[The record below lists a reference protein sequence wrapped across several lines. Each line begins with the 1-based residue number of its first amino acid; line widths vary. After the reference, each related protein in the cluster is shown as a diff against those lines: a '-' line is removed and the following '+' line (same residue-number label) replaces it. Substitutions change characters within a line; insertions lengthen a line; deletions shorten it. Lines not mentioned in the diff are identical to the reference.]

1 MYFSTY
7 NVYDTEEI
15 PTTTTLEMVTHI
27 NIETI
32 ECLICWEPASPTKKI
47 YKLKE
52 LVLLPE
58 FCECNGSF
66 HKECFI
72 ECIVKMKR
80 CPICRKKIT
89 CRVEEYIFYNHL
101 ERNTLFCRIIF
112 YGNIVK
118 RINRLLTCVLFLI
131 IVYIFTSETV
141 TYIAFRNKTHNQ
153 TNANIHDTILHDTND
168 SMY

>member
-7 NVYDTEEI
+7 NVYDTKEI
-15 PTTTTLEMVTHI
+15 QTSTKVDIDIHM
-27 NIETI
+27 NIETS
-32 ECLICWEPASPTKKI
+32 ECLICWEPATTSKKM

-52 LVLLPE
+52 LVLLPG

-118 RINRLLTCVLFLI
+118 RINLLLSCILFLI

-153 TNANIHDTILHDTND
+153 TNAILHDTND